1 MATLCLL
8 HVSLPASLARAL
20 SLSLPM
26 PVVVQLHRNTHTH
39 IETDMTQESNKSLCK
54 ETTMKTTH
62 KNARQRLEGNKEDAK
77 SNVKEDE
84 QNMLKICK
92 ERMKEGLQTK
102 QRYVKQHHPHTSTS
116 ILHMCGSPF
125 GGY

>member
-1 MATLCLL
+1 
-8 HVSLPASLARAL
+8 
-20 SLSLPM
+20 
-26 PVVVQLHRNTHTH
+26 
-39 IETDMTQESNKSLCK
+39 MTQESNKSLCK

-92 ERMKEGLQTK
+92 ERMKEGFTNKTTVRQATSPTHK
-102 QRYVKQHHPHTSTS
+102 HKYFTYVWE
-116 ILHMCGSPF
+116 PF
-125 GGY
+125 WRLLK